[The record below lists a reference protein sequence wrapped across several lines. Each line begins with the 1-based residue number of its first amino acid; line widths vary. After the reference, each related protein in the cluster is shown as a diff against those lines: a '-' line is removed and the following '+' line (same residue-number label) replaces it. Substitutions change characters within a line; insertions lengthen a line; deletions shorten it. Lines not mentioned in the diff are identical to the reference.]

1 MFSSGVILSGSTTF
15 TNLFFRLSPVSF
27 YLAQCDIHTIPKIFL
42 AIKAFVKFSIE
53 VTSPDITLQVPT
65 NKICSANNHHQHTQM
80 KDNTRQYKSS
90 ALAAFS
96 AILCASSA
104 GGATV
109 YTNQATFISTINPGY
124 YLENFQATNPPS
136 YNSGGFS
143 YTVSGD
149 TIYDS
154 GSFIGNINQNIA
166 FTITFT
172 SGNVTAVGGDF
183 FINDISDNFLTA
195 PVSITLSDATS
206 ISYTP
211 TSQAEFRGFVSNG
224 PIITSLIFGAPG
236 ADRFNNLDNL
246 IVGTAI
252 PEPSS
257 IFLMG
262 LGFISSLT
270 YRRRIS

>member
-1 MFSSGVILSGSTTF
+1 
-15 TNLFFRLSPVSF
+15 
-27 YLAQCDIHTIPKIFL
+27 
-42 AIKAFVKFSIE
+42 
-53 VTSPDITLQVPT
+53 
-65 NKICSANNHHQHTQM
+65 M
-80 KDNTRQYKSS
+80 KDNTRQHKSS

-124 YLENFQATNPPS
+124 YLEDFEATNPPS

-143 YTVSGD
+143 YTVGGD

-154 GSFIGNINQNIA
+154 GSFIGNHNPNTA
-166 FTITFT
+166 LTITFT
-172 SGNVTAVGGDF
+172 SGNVTAVGGEF
-183 FINDISDNFLTA
+183 FITDQSDIFLTV
-195 PVSITLSDATS
+195 PVSITLSDATI

-211 TSQAEFRGFVSNG
+211 NSQAEFRGFVSNG
-224 PIITSLIFGAPG
+224 PVITSLTFGAPG
-236 ADRFNNLDNL
+236 PSRFNNLDNL

-262 LGFISSLT
+262 LLCFISSLT